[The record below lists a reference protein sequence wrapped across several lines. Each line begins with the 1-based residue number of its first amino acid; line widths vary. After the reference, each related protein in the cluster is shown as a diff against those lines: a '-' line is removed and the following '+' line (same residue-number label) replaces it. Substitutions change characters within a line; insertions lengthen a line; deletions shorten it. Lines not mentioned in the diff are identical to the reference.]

1 MEYVKIVTA
10 YPKVMND
17 FFDSFEADVALHF
30 KLHPAAKR

>member
-1 MEYVKIVTA
+1 VTA